1 MKMNKLLLILP
12 IIVLVTACNQDPAEA
27 LKNEKANIE
36 KQQLELAK
44 RLHEINQELTKLL
57 GETISQYPDVTANV
71 VEQKFFEHQI
81 SLQGLIEADKMT
93 YILPEAGGLI
103 TSLPAKEK
111 EGKLVQKGEILA
123 TIDAQI
129 LTASMKELEE
139 QIELAKYMFEK
150 QESLFKQGVGTELQ
164 YKQAEGQYQALLQSK
179 NTLTTQK
186 GKYTVT
192 APFTGYIEKVHVVQG
207 GMVGPTSPILT
218 LVSPGERKVVAQVA
232 ETYLS
237 NLEEGAPVTVQ
248 LPALNYEEIPNLK
261 VTRVGKMVDPV
272 NRTIALEIRIPHPT
286 EKHIPNL
293 MATINVRDY
302 ADSAALVIP
311 SKVILKDAQQKSYVY
326 TLSKVDSLSNENN
339 AIYKAEKTLI
349 TIGKSYQ
356 NETQVLNGLLPG
368 NLVVNRGKG
377 DIYEGMFV
385 RVVTE

>member
-1 MKMNKLLLILP
+1 MNKLLIILPALIL
-12 IIVLVTACNQDPAEA
+12 LYSCQQDQEEL
-27 LKNEKANIE
+27 LKNEKASIE

-44 RLHEINQELTKLL
+44 RLYDINQELILL
-57 GETISQYPDVTANV
+57 TGESGTHYPEVTAELV
-71 VEQKFFEHQI
+71 QQKFFEHQI
-81 SLQGLIEADKMT
+81 TLQGTIEADKMT

-111 EGKLVQKGEILA
+111 EGKLVQKGEVLA

-129 LTASMKELEE
+129 IAASMKELEE

-164 YKQAEGQYQALLQSK
+164 YKQAEGQYQTLLQSK

-186 GKYTVT
+186 GKYTIT

-207 GMVGPTSPILT
+207 GMVGPTSPIIT
-218 LVSPGERKVVAQVA
+218 LVSPGERKIVAHVA
-232 ETYLS
+232 ETYLA
-237 NLEEGAPVTVQ
+237 NLHEGAPVTVQ

-272 NRTIALEIRIPHPT
+272 NRTIALDIRIPQPT

-293 MATINVRDY
+293 MAIINVRDY
-302 ADSAALVIP
+302 VDSSALVIP

-326 TLSKVDSLSNENN
+326 TLQKIDSLSTQTS
-339 AIYKAEKTLI
+339 AIYRAEKSLI
-349 TIGKSYQ
+349 SIGKSYK
-356 NETQVLNGLLPG
+356 NETQVLEGLQPG
-368 NLVVNRGKG
+368 TMVVSRGKG
-377 DIYEGMFV
+377 DIYEGMYV
-385 RVVTE
+385 SVVTE